1 MDQCG
6 AAGRTDCVG
15 PESLRLFREVEA
27 QGIARQRTYRD
38 ALRTER
44 ALETQAEEEL
54 LGARA
59 QLVKLEQLLSIIAE
73 EDASLADLARQG
85 LVPKFQRAEKQRAR
99 IETEQNLAS
108 QHRTVTS
115 LESRLAESR
124 SRLARV
130 TSEYRQELLTEQVE
144 AQGALNKAREELAKQ
159 RHREVLNE
167 LRAPQDGII
176 KDVAT
181 YTVGAVV
188 AAGTVLM
195 TLVPSDEDLVAEVFI
210 RNEDVGFVREGQS
223 VKVKLAAY
231 PFQKYGM
238 IDGVVSR
245 IAADAVHPQANR
257 EQETGA
263 ERVDLSPY
271 KAVVQL
277 RNQTL
282 GEHTVWPLAP
292 GMEVAAE
299 IREGQRTVL
308 EYLLSP
314 VSKAAHEAGRE
325 R

>member
-1 MDQCG
+1 MAAITLA
-6 AAGRTDCVG
+6 AAG
-15 PESLRLFREVEA
+15 ESYVVTT
-27 QGIARQRTYRD
+27 GT
-38 ALRTER
+38 
-44 ALETQAEEEL
+44 
-54 LGARA
+54 GSG
-59 QLVKLEQLLSIIAE
+59 K
-73 EDASLADLARQG
+73 SLCYFIPIVSAVL
-85 LVPKFQRAEKQRAR
+85 
-99 IETEQNLAS
+99 
-108 QHRTVTS
+108 
-115 LESRLAESR
+115 
-124 SRLARV
+124 
-130 TSEYRQELLTEQVE
+130 QE
-144 AQGALNKAREELAKQ
+144 
-159 RHREVLNE
+159 
-167 LRAPQDGII
+167 
-176 KDVAT
+176 
-181 YTVGAVV
+181 
-188 AAGTVLM
+188 
-195 TLVPSDEDLVAEVFI
+195 
-210 RNEDVGFVREGQS
+210 
-223 VKVKLAAY
+223 
-231 PFQKYGM
+231 KYGM